1 MANPSTTGPSGAGTE
16 VLRRF
21 YVDGVPESAT
31 TILQGEAN
39 HIKTVVSIII
49 CERAGDASGDAHF
62 YMYIA
67 PDGGTTVYL
76 AVAQNIGKNG
86 TYIWNDK
93 IALTETDALKME
105 SGGTGT
111 VTMDVWVTYIDQE
124 F

>member
-76 AVAQNIGKNG
+76 EVGKEIGK
-86 TYIWNDK
+86 Y
-93 IALTETDALKME
+93 
-105 SGGTGT
+105 
-111 VTMDVWVTYIDQE
+111 
-124 F
+124 